1 MHCSAG
7 AALTQVLGGLDLQE
21 VVSQSEGWTSASRV
35 WPGLSEASLL
45 GSRSFLLR
53 VLAWPLL
60 CGHTPCY
67 LVLLGWDPPHD
78 LILLYAF
85 KDLGSKIPSPL
96 WH

>member
-45 GSRSFLLR
+45 GSRQLPSACSRVVFALCTHSLL
-53 VLAWPLL
+53 PGHSLL
-60 CGHTPCY
+60 
-67 LVLLGWDPPHD
+67 
-78 LILLYAF
+78 
-85 KDLGSKIPSPL
+85 PSPVGL
-96 WH
+96 GPTP